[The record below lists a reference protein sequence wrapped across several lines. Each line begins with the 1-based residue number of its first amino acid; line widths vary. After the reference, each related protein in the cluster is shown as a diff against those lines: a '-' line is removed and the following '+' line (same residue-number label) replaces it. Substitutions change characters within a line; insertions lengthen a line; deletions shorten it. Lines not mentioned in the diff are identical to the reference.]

1 MARCRKGG
9 NFIHLA
15 FRCKPIKLYLWQEYH
30 CSASSAHHSF
40 PDPGQVLTAA
50 QSWIGSQER
59 VHPELVAL
67 GYTAV
72 PDFRNRTLWGDT
84 SPRTVKAAGLPNI
97 TGAFNAQQNKSN
109 NWALQAKGA
118 FVHNTPYSGVI
129 NSGEGAAGYGYSFDA
144 SKSNFIYGNSTTVQ
158 PPALTVRFLI
168 RAKS

>member
-40 PDPGQVLTAA
+40 PDPGQVLKAA

-59 VHPELVAL
+59 VHPELYAL

-72 PDFRNRTLWGDT
+72 PDFRNRTLWGNT
-84 SPRTVKAAGLPNI
+84 TPRTVKAAGLPNI
-97 TGAFNAQQNKSN
+97 TGRIGGTLDDS
-109 NWALQAKGA
+109 WGQASGA
-118 FVHNTPYSGVI
+118 FYENGSLPDSGGSR
-129 NSGEGAAGYGYSFDA
+129 SGPIILMDA
-144 SKSNFIYGNSTTVQ
+144 SRSSSIYGASTTVQ
-158 PPALTVRFLI
+158 PPALTTRFLI